1 MKQSKP
7 RNYIALALMKRGGD
21 GAHVKTNKAKRA
33 TAKQQLAKELK
44 KPSDNY
50 SGGFLNSFLS
60 EYANFFHIPLRI
72 WCDTKTKLTVQRL
85 SIVSS

>member
-7 RNYIALALMKRGGD
+7 RNYVALALMKRGGA

-44 KPSDNY
+44 KPSENY
-50 SGGFLNSFLS
+50 SGGFFIAAKLIKLKSFIG
-60 EYANFFHIPLRI
+60 N
-72 WCDTKTKLTVQRL
+72 
-85 SIVSS
+85 